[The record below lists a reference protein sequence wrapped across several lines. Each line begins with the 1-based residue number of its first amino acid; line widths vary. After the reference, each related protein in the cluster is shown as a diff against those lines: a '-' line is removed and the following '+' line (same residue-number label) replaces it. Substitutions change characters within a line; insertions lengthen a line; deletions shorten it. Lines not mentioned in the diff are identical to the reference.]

1 MSAVRIVGAVIAS
14 ESDMKSFER
23 TQGICLPLSY
33 RRFMLS
39 RGGGAP
45 EPNCFTE
52 PSQDCC
58 LFLALLFP
66 LSDARMMEQRFPF
79 PPPKE
84 SGFLTIGT
92 NGGGDYFLIDIEK
105 GEVFYWDHE
114 RNEVDLDRRELM
126 RLAGSIE
133 RLVDFLTYAPG
144 EAPDSADEIESLGR
158 DGSAEEAARFALVR
172 GLNVR
177 NEAGRTLPEEAARY
191 GNLSV
196 VQRCL
201 ELGASMKNLLHFA
214 ASGRN
219 TDLVRYLLNTGAD
232 INALNDLG
240 QTPLDR
246 ATAREV
252 YELLEQS
259 GGAHARRS
267 RPPHLQ

>member
-1 MSAVRIVGAVIAS
+1 MSAIRIVGAVLAS
-14 ESDMKSFER
+14 ELDMKSFER
-23 TQGICLPLSY
+23 VQGIRLPSSY
-33 RRFMLS
+33 RRFMHS

-45 EPNCFTE
+45 EPNCFAE
-52 PSQDCC
+52 PSQHRC
-58 LFLALLFP
+58 LFLALIFP
-66 LSDARMMEQRFPF
+66 LSDAQMVEQRFPF

-92 NGGGDYFLIDIEK
+92 SGGGDYFLIEIET

-114 RNEVDLDRRELM
+114 RNDVDLDRRELV
-126 RLAGSIE
+126 RLSGSIE
-133 RLVDFLTYAPG
+133 QLVGLLAYAPG
-144 EAPDSADEIESLGR
+144 EASDSADEIESLGK
-158 DGSAEEAARFALVR
+158 DGSAEEAARFAQVR

-177 NEAGRTLPEEAARY
+177 NETGRTLPEEAARY

-219 TDLVRYLLNTGAD
+219 IDLVRYLLNAGAD
-232 INALNDLG
+232 INGLNDLG

-246 ATAREV
+246 AMVREV
-252 YELLEQS
+252 YEFLERS
-259 GGAHARRS
+259 GGAHAKRS